1 MTAFYETLAKYYDL
15 IYDFKDYKDEADRI
29 HNIIQENKVS
39 QGNSLLDAACGT
51 GNHLVHLKEKY
62 DVTGLDISEE
72 MLAIARKKMPEI
84 ELVHGSMTSMNLNRK
99 VDVITCLF
107 GSITYLTTTKDLSD
121 AIHSF
126 SNHLVPG
133 GVVLIEPLFTKE
145 TVRHGSLGISCID
158 NPELKLAR
166 VNMSRIEGDVAYL
179 DFHFLLATKEGVEH
193 FVDPSPM
200 GIFSRNTFMSLM
212 KESGLSPKFLEPGLS
227 KEGLFLGVKN

>member
-1 MTAFYETLAKYYDL
+1 MTVFYGKLAEYYDL
-15 IYDFKDYKDEADRI
+15 IYDFKDYKAEAEKI
-29 HNIIQENKVS
+29 HEIVQENKTS
-39 QGNSLLDAACGT
+39 QGNTLLDAACGT
-51 GNHLVHLKEKY
+51 GNHLLYLREKY
-62 DVTGLDISEE
+62 DVSGLDFSEE
-72 MLAIARKKMPEI
+72 MITIARRKLPGI

-99 VDVITCLF
+99 FDVITCLF

-179 DFHFLLATKEGVEH
+179 DFHFLLATKKGVEH

-200 GIFSRNTFMSLM
+200 GIFSRSTFMSLM